1 MRCSTDPSS
10 VSPADDPCAGE
21 ATHMLLGS
29 TRDDETG
36 TREPFMDPVCKP
48 CGESFVRRP
57 ALKARL
63 VPLHVHMP
71 ESVFIEIVEGHRLVK
86 DPEHEARCFD
96 CGTTG
101 RVNWFRFQTN
111 GCPGRPESI
120 EVLRHS
126 RDMLDAELHER
137 AAESARLW
145 WDYAVDYLHTH
156 VGDWRVVTDDPNY
169 CAYFT
174 FRDRE
179 YGVRHD
185 LPAGRFGAEKLP
197 NRGRPKPDIV
207 NPELDGSYK
216 QAVFHFHNRVT
227 ESGSTYFAT
236 WTPSHANVTDREL
249 IILFAPE
256 GQIVEVLRVP
266 GLRGWDET
274 TGAICDAFGPISYVV
289 LQTRIYK

>member
-1 MRCSTDPSS
+1 MRCSTIPSTT
-10 VSPADDPCAGE
+10 VPADDPCAGE

-29 TRDDETG
+29 TRDGEI
-36 TREPFMDPVCKP
+36 REPFMDPVCKP
-48 CGESFVRRP
+48 CGESFIRRP
-57 ALKARL
+57 ALKARI

-71 ESVFIEIVEGHRLVK
+71 ENVFIDIAEGHRLVK
-86 DPEHEARCFD
+86 DPEHQARCFD

-101 RVNWFRFQTN
+101 RVTWFEFQTN

-126 RDMLDAELHER
+126 RDMLDSELDVR

-145 WDYAVDYLHTH
+145 WDYAVDYLHTP
-156 VGDWRVVTDDPNY
+156 VEDWRVVTDDPHY
-169 CAYFT
+169 SAYFT

-207 NPELDGSYK
+207 NSALDRSYK

-227 ESGSTYFAT
+227 ESGSAYFAT
-236 WTPSHANVTDREL
+236 WTPSQANVTDREL
-249 IILFAPE
+249 IILYAPE
-256 GQIVEVLRVP
+256 GQIVEILRVP

-289 LQTRIYK
+289 LQTRIYE